1 MFLVMHVL
9 IVEDEIP
16 LLKEVKSYLEKEGF
30 ACDEASTG
38 RVASD
43 KLFSNNYDLLLLDLG
58 LPDYDGIDLLKET
71 VANSKNTAVIILSA
85 RSAIE
90 DRIKGLNF
98 GADDYLPKPFS
109 LLELKSRIMAVM
121 RRKHGIRANILKVN
135 KLQVDLDK
143 RIVSCEGNTI
153 ALTRKEYDIFSFLIL
168 NKNRV
173 VTRLQISEHIWGDI
187 IEENYNSNYID
198 VHIKN
203 LRKKLSEYIEGDFLE
218 TVRGIGFQFVELNNP
233 L

>member
-1 MFLVMHVL
+1 MHVL

-16 LLKEVKSYLEKEGF
+16 LLKEVRSYLEKEGF
-30 ACDEASTG
+30 ICDEASTG
-38 RVASD
+38 KIASD

-71 VANSKNTAVIILSA
+71 VANSKNIAVIILSA

-109 LLELKSRIMAVM
+109 LLELKSRIMAVI
-121 RRKHGIRANILKVN
+121 RRKHGIKANILQVN
-135 KLQVDLDK
+135 RLQVDLDK
-143 RIVSCEGNTI
+143 RVVTYEENTLN
-153 ALTRKEYDIFSFLIL
+153 LTRKEYDILSFLIL

-203 LRKKLSEYIEGDFLE
+203 LRKKLSEYIDGDFLE
-218 TVRGIGFQFVELNNP
+218 TVRGIGFQFVEASQE
-233 L
+233 

>member
-1 MFLVMHVL
+1 MHVL
-9 IVEDEIP
+9 IVEDEIS
-16 LLKEVKSYLEKEGF
+16 LATELKNYLEKESF
-30 ACDEASTG
+30 SCDVAHTG
-38 RVASD
+38 RIASD

-58 LPDYDGIDLLKET
+58 LPDYDGMDLLKES
-71 VANSKNTAVIILSA
+71 VANNSETAVIILSA
-85 RSAIE
+85 RSALE
-90 DRIKGLNF
+90 DRIKGLNV

-121 RRKHGIRANILKVN
+121 RRKHGIRANIMN
-135 KLQVDLDK
+135 INNIEIDLDK
-143 RIVSCEGNTI
+143 RLVSSGGNMIT
-153 ALTRKEYDIFSFLIL
+153 LTRKEYDILSFLIL

-203 LRKKLSEYIEGDFLE
+203 LRKKLSEFIKGEFLE
-218 TVRGIGFQFVELNNP
+218 TVRGIGFQFVEI
-233 L
+233 

>member
-1 MFLVMHVL
+1 MHVL
-9 IVEDEIP
+9 IVEDEIS
-16 LLKEVKSYLEKEGF
+16 LATELKNYLEKEGF
-30 ACDEASTG
+30 SCDAAHTG
-38 RVASD
+38 RIASD

-58 LPDYDGIDLLKET
+58 LPDYDGMDLLKES
-71 VANSKNTAVIILSA
+71 VANNSETAVIILSA
-85 RSAIE
+85 RSALE
-90 DRIKGLNF
+90 DRIKGLNV

-121 RRKHGIRANILKVN
+121 RRKHGIRANIMN
-135 KLQVDLDK
+135 INNIEVDLDK
-143 RIVSCEGNTI
+143 RLVTSGGNMIT
-153 ALTRKEYDIFSFLIL
+153 LTRKEYDILSFLIL

-203 LRKKLSEYIEGDFLE
+203 LRKKLSEFIKGDFLE
-218 TVRGIGFQFVELNNP
+218 TVRGIGFQFIEI
-233 L
+233 

>member
-1 MFLVMHVL
+1 MHVL

-16 LLKEVKSYLEKEGF
+16 LLKEVRSYLEKEGF
-30 ACDEASTG
+30 ICDEASTG
-38 RVASD
+38 KIASD

-71 VANSKNTAVIILSA
+71 VANSKNIAVIILSA

-109 LLELKSRIMAVM
+109 LLELKSRIMAVI
-121 RRKHGIRANILKVN
+121 RRKHGIKANILQVN
-135 KLQVDLDK
+135 RLQVDLDK
-143 RIVSCEGNTI
+143 RVVTYEENTLN
-153 ALTRKEYDIFSFLIL
+153 LTRKEYDILSFLIL

-203 LRKKLSEYIEGDFLE
+203 LRKKLSEYIDGDFLE
-218 TVRGIGFQFVELNNP
+218 TVRGIGFQFIEASQE
-233 L
+233 

>member
-1 MFLVMHVL
+1 MLIL
-9 IVEDEIP
+9 IVEDEIT
-16 LLKEVKSYLEKEGF
+16 LANEVRNFLEKEGF
-30 ACDEASTG
+30 SCEVAHTG
-38 RVASD
+38 RIASD
-43 KLFSNNYDLLLLDLG
+43 KLFSNDYDLLLLDLG
-58 LPDYDGIDLLKET
+58 LPDYEGIDLLKES
-71 VANSKNTAVIILSA
+71 VAKNSNTAVIILSA
-85 RSAIE
+85 RSALE
-90 DRIKGLNF
+90 DRIKGLNI

-121 RRKHGIRANILKVN
+121 RRKHGIRANIIQIN
-135 KLQVDLDK
+135 KLHVDLDK
-143 RIVSCEGNTI
+143 RQVLSGRNIIT
-153 ALTRKEYDIFSFLIL
+153 LTRKEYDILSFMVL

-218 TVRGIGFQFVELNNP
+218 TVRGIGFQFIEINP
-233 L
+233 

>member
-1 MFLVMHVL
+1 MKVL
-9 IVEDEIP
+9 IVEDEIS
-16 LLKEVKSYLEKEGF
+16 LANEVRNYLDKEGF
-30 ACDEASTG
+30 TCDAAHTG

-43 KLFSNNYDLLLLDLG
+43 KLFSNDYDLLLLDLG
-58 LPDYDGIDLLKET
+58 LPDYEGLELLKESI
-71 VANSKNTAVIILSA
+71 ANKTDTAVIILSA
-85 RSAIE
+85 RSALE
-90 DRIKGLNF
+90 DRIKGLNL

-121 RRKHGIRANILKVN
+121 RRKHGIKANVIIIN
-135 KLQVDLDK
+135 NIDVDLDK
-143 RIVSCEGNTI
+143 RLVTSNGNVVS
-153 ALTRKEYDIFSFLIL
+153 LTRKEYDILSFLVL

-203 LRKKLSEYIEGDFLE
+203 LRKKLSDFIEGEFLE
-218 TVRGIGFQFVELNNP
+218 TVSGIGFKFVDLG
-233 L
+233 

>member
-1 MFLVMHVL
+1 MHVL
-9 IVEDEIP
+9 IIEDEIP
-16 LLKEVKSYLEKEGF
+16 LATEVRSYLEKEGF
-30 ACDEASTG
+30 SCDEAHTG
-38 RVASD
+38 KIASD
-43 KLFSNNYDLLLLDLG
+43 KIFSNSYDLLLLDLG
-58 LPDYDGIDLLKET
+58 LPDYDGIDLIREAI
-71 VANSKNTAVIILSA
+71 ANKSTAAVIILSA
-85 RSAIE
+85 RSALE
-90 DRIKGLNF
+90 DRIRGLNV

-121 RRKHGIRANILKVN
+121 RRKHGIRANILN
-135 KLQVDLDK
+135 INNLDIDLDK
-143 RIVSCEGNTI
+143 RLVSSRGTLI
-153 ALTRKEYDIFSFLIL
+153 TLTRKEYDILSFLIL

-218 TVRGIGFQFVELNNP
+218 TVRGIGFQFVESP
-233 L
+233 K

>member
-1 MFLVMHVL
+1 MHIL

-16 LLKEVKSYLEKEGF
+16 LANEVKSFLEKEGF
-30 ACDEASTG
+30 SCDEAFTG
-38 RVASD
+38 KIASD
-43 KLFSNNYDLLLLDLG
+43 KLFSNEYDLLLLDLG
-58 LPDYDGIDLLKET
+58 LPDYDGLDLLKET
-71 VANSKNTAVIILSA
+71 IANNSNTAVIILSA
-85 RSAIE
+85 RSALE
-90 DRIKGLNF
+90 DRIKGLNV

-121 RRKHGIRANILKVN
+121 RRKHGIRANVILIN
-135 KLQVDLDK
+135 GLEIDLDK
-143 RIVSCEGNTI
+143 RLVSQGENI
-153 ALTRKEYDIFSFLIL
+153 ISLTRKEYDILSFLIL

-203 LRKKLSEYIEGDFLE
+203 LRKKLSEFIEGDFLE
-218 TVRGIGFQFVELNNP
+218 TVRGIGFQFIEISSEGA
-233 L
+233 

>member
-1 MFLVMHVL
+1 MHVL

-16 LLKEVKSYLEKEGF
+16 LATELKNYLEKEGF
-30 ACDEASTG
+30 SCDEAHTG
-38 RVASD
+38 KTASD

-58 LPDYDGIDLLKET
+58 LPDYDGIDLLKESI
-71 VANSKNTAVIILSA
+71 ANNSETAVIILSA
-85 RSAIE
+85 RSALE
-90 DRIKGLNF
+90 DRIKGLNV

-121 RRKHGIRANILKVN
+121 RRKHGIRANILNVN
-135 KLQVDLDK
+135 NLEIDLDK
-143 RIVSCEGNTI
+143 RLVTSGGNIVT
-153 ALTRKEYDIFSFLIL
+153 LTRKEYDILSFLIL

-203 LRKKLSEYIEGDFLE
+203 LRKKLSEFIEGDFLE
-218 TVRGIGFQFVELNNP
+218 TVRGIGFQFIEIGP
-233 L
+233 G

>member
-1 MFLVMHVL
+1 MKVL
-9 IVEDEIP
+9 IVEDEIS
-16 LLKEVKSYLEKEGF
+16 LANEVRNYLDKEGF
-30 ACDEASTG
+30 TCDEAHTG

-43 KLFSNNYDLLLLDLG
+43 KLFSNDYDLLLLDLG
-58 LPDYDGIDLLKET
+58 LPDYEGLELLKESI
-71 VANSKNTAVIILSA
+71 ANKTDTAVIILSA
-85 RSAIE
+85 RSALE
-90 DRIKGLNF
+90 DRIKGLNL

-121 RRKHGIRANILKVN
+121 RRKHGIKANIININNIEVN
-135 KLQVDLDK
+135 LDK
-143 RIVSCEGNTI
+143 RLVTSSGIVV
-153 ALTRKEYDIFSFLIL
+153 ALTRKEYDILSFLVL

-203 LRKKLSEYIEGDFLE
+203 LRKKLSDYIDGEFLE
-218 TVRGIGFQFVELNNP
+218 TVRGIGFKFVEFGSK
-233 L
+233 

>member
-1 MFLVMHVL
+1 MNVL
-9 IVEDEIP
+9 IVEDEIS
-16 LLKEVKSYLEKEGF
+16 LANEVKNFLEKEGF
-30 ACDEASTG
+30 SCDEAYTG
-38 RVASD
+38 KVASD
-43 KLFSNNYDLLLLDLG
+43 KLFSNEYDLLLLDLG

-71 VANSKNTAVIILSA
+71 IAKNSETAVIILSA
-85 RSAIE
+85 RSALE
-90 DRIKGLNF
+90 DRIKGLNI

-121 RRKHGIRANILKVN
+121 RRKHGIRANTLIVN
-135 KLQVDLDK
+135 GLEIDLDK
-143 RIVSCEGNTI
+143 RQISSGGNI
-153 ALTRKEYDIFSFLIL
+153 IILTRKEYDILSFLIL

-203 LRKKLSEYIEGDFLE
+203 LRKKLGEFINGDFLE
-218 TVRGIGFQFVELNNP
+218 TVRGIGFQFVEIEAI
-233 L
+233 